1 MSIAFIFG
9 SGGGT
14 GAVDSVFG
22 RTGAVIA
29 TSGDYSVGLVSG
41 AAATSPTAE
50 QVFQPSVDA
59 VPVVSKCFNG
69 TNTANCFEVRSKAGA
84 VMFGVAN
91 DGTTTFGGAGAGSTQ
106 WTTGAMSVS
115 AASSVKVGA
124 HTGNILAVSKNG
136 GTVTEVLDKSLQ
148 ETKSFTIL
156 VPTAADTFLVKMA
169 FAQAIT
175 IVRFYCSTDTGT
187 ATMNAEERAEA
198 TPNTAGTDVLSAD
211 IVCDSGTRTSCASGC
226 DVNTISNGTI
236 AAHAPL
242 AFEIVSVA
250 SAPQVVNV
258 HIDYT
263 ID

>member
-1 MSIAFIFG
+1 MSSIS
-9 SGGGT
+9 SGG
-14 GAVDSVFG
+14 A
-22 RTGAVIA
+22 
-29 TSGDYSVGLVSG
+29 SVG
-41 AAATSPTAE
+41 A
-50 QVFQPSVDA
+50 
-59 VPVVSKCFNG
+59 
-69 TNTANCFEVRSKAGA
+69 NTALSNL
-84 VMFGVAN
+84 
-91 DGTTTFGGAGAGSTQ
+91 GTTSINAHLLFSADNSWDVGSSTN
-106 WTTGAMSVS
+106 
-115 AASSVKVGA
+115 AAR
-124 HTGNILAVSKNG
+124 NIYYYNLIGK
-136 GTVTEVLDKSLQ
+136 GTVTAFEGPVAACSASGASLGKLCWSSTGNRPIWSYNAGSNVNLVLSNDEQ
-148 ETKSFTIL
+148 TKSFTIL
-156 VPTAADTFLVKMA
+156 VPTAADTFTVKMA
-169 FAQAIT
+169 FAKAIT
-175 IVRFYCSTDTGT
+175 ITRFYCSTDTGT